1 MHAQRIPW
9 KWWHRRDW
17 ILGFHRD
24 TIAKHNSIG
33 AGAVS
38 SIVANYKFGPEAVWH
53 FTACKINDKSLP
65 VLVLQES
72 AV

>member
-1 MHAQRIPW
+1 LGFLARTMHAQRIPW

-33 AGAVS
+33 AGAS
-38 SIVANYKFGPEAVWH
+38 F
-53 FTACKINDKSLP
+53 
-65 VLVLQES
+65 
-72 AV
+72 